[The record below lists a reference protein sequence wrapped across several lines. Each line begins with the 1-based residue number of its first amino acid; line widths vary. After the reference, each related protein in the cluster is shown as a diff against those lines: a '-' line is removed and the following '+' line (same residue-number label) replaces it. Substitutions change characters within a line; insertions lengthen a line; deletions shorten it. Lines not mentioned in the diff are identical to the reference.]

1 MNTHFGS
8 TLCLQHSCLFQTLQ
22 TFKLLPKLL
31 RNPIR
36 LFIVAT
42 ITTTTTITTTSTTT
56 LVNTDDINLKRVVK
70 KYLIIF
76 IDKLT

>member
-1 MNTHFGS
+1 MNLYLVVDKVTDTFYR
-8 TLCLQHSCLFQTLQ
+8 SCQIHLIIIIIIIT
-22 TFKLLPKLL
+22 
-31 RNPIR
+31 
-36 LFIVAT
+36 AT
-42 ITTTTTITTTSTTT
+42 TTTTTTITTTSTTT